1 MLNAI
6 KECGQEELL
15 LTSIL
20 IVLSESRRIRR
31 CCFLRCLAKIPNPPT
46 DTPLLA
52 RSNCLK
58 EKQSVSSM
66 KIEIIYQKDK
76 LSIKSINDS
85 PKLQYT
91 FIYFKATTVNKPSS
105 SIINWRR
112 SVQRLLQVHH
122 SLQFLKDV
130 SQSKQSNLLLSIHLQ
145 FVSSLKMHIDVHNI
159 LLLQDNIKC
168 PPQLSCFKS
177 DQYLL
182 HDICKRWIIIILPQL
197 FQGWTHDPCNTSS
210 VFYRCIWELS
220 LRPTQLGGGRW

>member
-1 MLNAI
+1 MILIPGSFSFAKLVMMSPALAKSVRDARYVSQDPFIQSIIIVPYNLDSNLYQDCILSMLNAI

-105 SIINWRR
+105 SIIN
-112 SVQRLLQVHH
+112 
-122 SLQFLKDV
+122 
-130 SQSKQSNLLLSIHLQ
+130 
-145 FVSSLKMHIDVHNI
+145 
-159 LLLQDNIKC
+159 
-168 PPQLSCFKS
+168 
-177 DQYLL
+177 
-182 HDICKRWIIIILPQL
+182 
-197 FQGWTHDPCNTSS
+197 
-210 VFYRCIWELS
+210 
-220 LRPTQLGGGRW
+220 